1 MDPKTATCDDSV
13 MANIRISHSEDGVA
27 TIALDRPH
35 KKNALSVALREEMLD
50 ALEHLGADDSVNCL
64 IVTGTSISWS
74 RWMRWV
80 ARRCGLRCRISKSSD
95 WQESHPKSE
104 RKTEHDNQIGRD
116 HAPAEY
122 TVESGHQAHSD
133 AQEQAS
139 EGIGKNVFGSGG
151 LHVPPPRSLGRTRTG
166 LVNLEMP
173 NTEIMTSPTMIKMN
187 ASHHRGLRPGLS
199 ITLTEITP
207 VHTAPPTPATL
218 KPTSY
223 LPGSVT
229 GSMELGVNAPANEVL
244 P

>member
-1 MDPKTATCDDSV
+1 MSPMAPISPSGANAAESEPPEHDRLATGRCCCLWFLRGRWPEV
-13 MANIRISHSEDGVA
+13 PRTQHFTGPL
-27 TIALDRPH
+27 TI
-35 KKNALSVALREEMLD
+35 
-50 ALEHLGADDSVNCL
+50 
-64 IVTGTSISWS
+64 GTSISWS

-95 WQESHPKSE
+95 WQESHAKSE
-104 RKTEHDNQIGRD
+104 RKTEHDSQIRRD

-229 GSMELGVNAPANEVL
+229 GSIELGVNAPANEVL